1 MWVKLGLVWRYDKC
15 IFIGTFW
22 KKLPLPFRGVI
33 NGNTGKAVALPQ
45 PGGGADYAHPL
56 ALPHLKISVISLL
69 GCILIHTLN
78 ILGKAHN
85 TPTQRTERCAKP
97 DFKLTP
103 EAMKAINARKAQLQ
117 TGFPKKAI
125 PAPINTG
132 AFWQDFVWYYYI
144 LK

>member
-1 MWVKLGLVWRYDKC
+1 MPFNVICEQPFTYFQLQAVVYWKFWRFD
-15 IFIGTFW
+15 F
-22 KKLPLPFRGVI
+22 
-33 NGNTGKAVALPQ
+33 
-45 PGGGADYAHPL
+45 
-56 ALPHLKISVISLL
+56 LK
-69 GCILIHTLN
+69 

-144 LK
+144 LKLFTFLKLTNCKFVTKKFLIIVQFKEEVDLCRLEKTNFKVCTYLIC